1 MRIQI
6 EEFILC
12 QNNQAKVFDQLI
24 IKSFWKTETYKCFF
38 VFFVFLFFLEGKLIQ
53 VILPIVLAS
62 TYFDYH

>member
-24 IKSFWKTETYKCFF
+24 IKSFWKIETYTSIFF
-38 VFFVFLFFLEGKLIQ
+38 FFFFEGKLIQ
-53 VILPIVLAS
+53 DILPIVLTS

>member
-12 QNNQAKVFDQLI
+12 QNDQAKVFDQLI
-24 IKSFWKTETYKCFF
+24 IKSFWKIETYTSFF
-38 VFFVFLFFLEGKLIQ
+38 FFLGELIQ
-53 VILPIVLAS
+53 VILPTVLTS

>member
-24 IKSFWKTETYKCFF
+24 IKSFWKTETYTSIFF
-38 VFFVFLFFLEGKLIQ
+38 FFFEGKLIQ
-53 VILPIVLAS
+53 DILPIVLTS